1 MLKLL
6 KMKLLMTFV
15 AIIIVGGI
23 SIKTLPLFYNA
34 DTSTKKVQTSN
45 VKDVAIE
52 NQNDDKEGSS
62 VNSSNNND
70 VNKSQNSST
79 KLKQSNN
86 NGNTSKIETVSKS
99 ERSSDSN
106 NINNQE
112 SINSKLEQP
121 NNNATNKEADIST
134 SLNSEDIDVSVE
146 NNNDNEFILEKEIP
160 IIRYD
165 RTTSIY
171 ANDNIT
177 LLRVEYYIDNKL
189 TYYSVIEQFD
199 AATKSYIE
207 KIYQCNRETN
217 IDSLIRTDEYISGS
231 LIKSY

>member
-23 SIKTLPLFYNA
+23 LVKTIPLFYNA
-34 DTSTKKVQTSN
+34 DTSIKKVQTSN
-45 VKDVAIE
+45 VKDVATE
-52 NQNDDKEGSS
+52 NQNIDKNFLSD
-62 VNSSNNND
+62 NSSNNNETI
-70 VNKSQNSST
+70 NKSKNSIL

-86 NGNTSKIETVSKS
+86 NGNTSKIGTVSKS
-99 ERSSDSN
+99 EDLSNN

-112 SINSKLEQP
+112 SINSKLEQS
-121 NNNATNKEADIST
+121 NNNDTNKESDIST
-134 SLNSEDIDVSVE
+134 SLNNEDIDANID
-146 NNNDNEFILEKEIP
+146 NNNELILEKEIP
-160 IIRYD
+160 TIHYD

-171 ANDNIT
+171 ANDNTT

-189 TYYSVIEQFD
+189 TYYSVVLQFD
-199 AATKSYIE
+199 ASTRSYIE

-217 IDSLIRTDEYISGS
+217 IDSLIRTDEYISGN
-231 LIKSY
+231 LVKSY